1 MAYYYLVS
9 QLPNISSS
17 ESKSALPLN
26 GKEFIELASRFIT
39 EEEKTVLES
48 LSLVPPM
55 ESLSTGSVFLDT
67 WYEKERNLRCAL
79 AQIRAQKLK
88 KDSIPLPPGC
98 TADIISAARTAVGM
112 DSPLSAEEFLYDY
125 RLRLLDDLR
134 PLDGFSIDAV
144 YAYGIKLLLV
154 ERMKKFEV
162 ENGKTSYHKIYDTI
176 LNEDNGDVR

>member
-9 QLPNISSS
+9 QLPNISAA

-26 GKEFIELASRFIT
+26 SESFREVASSFISEKEKS
-39 EEEKTVLES
+39 VLNN
-48 LSLVPPM
+48 LSLVPSM
-55 ESLSTGSVFLDT
+55 ELNASGSKFLDI

-88 KDSIPLPPGC
+88 KDTFPLPAGC

-112 DSPLSAEEFLYDY
+112 DSPLSAEQFLYEY

-134 PLDGFSIDAV
+134 PLDAFSIDAV
-144 YAYGIKLLLV
+144 YAYGLRLMLV
-154 ERMKKFEV
+154 ERMRKFEV
-162 ENGKTSYHKIYDTI
+162 ENGKTSYHKIYDEI
-176 LNEDNGDVR
+176 LDGDK

>member
-17 ESKSALPLN
+17 ESKAALPLT
-26 GKEFIELASRFIT
+26 GTEFVELASRFIT
-39 EEEKTVLES
+39 EDEKAVLQG
-48 LSLVPPM
+48 LSLIPPM
-55 ESLSTGSVFLDT
+55 ENISTGSAFLDV

-79 AQIRAQKLK
+79 AQIRAQKMK

-112 DSPLSAEEFLYDY
+112 DSPLSAEQFLFEY

-162 ENGKTSYHKIYDTI
+162 ENGKTSYHEIYDTI
-176 LNEDNGDVR
+176 LSNE

>member
-9 QLPNISSS
+9 QLPNISTA
-17 ESKSALPLN
+17 ESKAALPLN
-26 GKEFIELASRFIT
+26 SVSFREIASRFIT
-39 EEEKTVLES
+39 AKEKAVLDG

-55 ESLSTGSVFLDT
+55 ELSATGSAFLDV

-88 KDSIPLPPGC
+88 KDSMPLPAGC
-98 TADIISAARTAVGM
+98 TADIVSAARTAVGM
-112 DSPLSAEEFLYDY
+112 DSPLSAEQFLYEY

-134 PLDGFSIDAV
+134 PLDAFSIDAV
-144 YAYGIKLLLV
+144 YAYGLRLMLV
-154 ERMKKFEV
+154 ERMRKFEV

-176 LNEDNGDVR
+176 LDGDK

>member
-9 QLPNISSS
+9 QLPNISAA
-17 ESKSALPLN
+17 ESKASLPLN
-26 GKEFIELASRFIT
+26 SESFREVASRFISPK
-39 EEEKTVLES
+39 EKSMLDT

-55 ESLSTGSVFLDT
+55 ELKTTGSRFLDI

-88 KDSIPLPPGC
+88 KDTFPLPAGC

-112 DSPLSAEEFLYDY
+112 DSPLSAEQFLYEY

-134 PLDGFSIDAV
+134 PLDAFSIDAV
-144 YAYGIKLLLV
+144 YAYGLRLMLV
-154 ERMKKFEV
+154 ERMRKFEV

-176 LNEDNGDVR
+176 LNNDDGDK

>member
-17 ESKSALPLN
+17 ESKAALPLN
-26 GKEFIELASRFIT
+26 GEQFRELASRFIT
-39 EEEKTVLES
+39 EEEKAVLEG

-55 ESLSTGSVFLDT
+55 ENAATGSAFLDI

-112 DSPLSAEEFLYDY
+112 DSPLSAEEFLYEY

>member
-9 QLPNISSS
+9 QLPNISAA
-17 ESKSALPLN
+17 ESKAALPLN
-26 GKEFIELASRFIT
+26 AEGFRELASRFISD
-39 EEEKTVLES
+39 EERSVLEN

-55 ESLSTGSVFLDT
+55 ELTSTGSAFLDI

-88 KDSIPLPPGC
+88 KDSVPLPAGC

-112 DSPLSAEEFLYDY
+112 DSPLSAEQFLFEY

-144 YAYGIKLLLV
+144 YAYGLRLMLV
-154 ERMKKFEV
+154 ERMRKFEV

-176 LNEDNGDVR
+176 LDSDNGDK

>member
-17 ESKSALPLN
+17 ESKAALPLT
-26 GKEFIELASRFIT
+26 GAEFLELASRFIT
-39 EEEKTVLES
+39 EDEKAVLQG
-48 LSLVPPM
+48 LSLIPPM
-55 ESLSTGSVFLDT
+55 ENISTGSVFLDV

-79 AQIRAQKLK
+79 AQIRAQKMK
-88 KDSIPLPPGC
+88 KDSVPLPPGC

-112 DSPLSAEEFLYDY
+112 DSPLSAEQFLFEY

-162 ENGKTSYHKIYDTI
+162 ENGKTSYHEIYDTI
-176 LNEDNGDVR
+176 LSNE

>member
-9 QLPNISSS
+9 QLPNISAG

-26 GKEFIELASRFIT
+26 SKSFREIAGRFISPK
-39 EEEKTVLES
+39 EKSVLEG

-55 ESLSTGSVFLDT
+55 ELNKTGSAFLDI

-88 KDSIPLPPGC
+88 KDSLPLPAGC

-112 DSPLSAEEFLYDY
+112 DSPLSAEQFLYEY

-134 PLDGFSIDAV
+134 PLDAFSIDAV
-144 YAYGIKLLLV
+144 YAYGLRLMLV
-154 ERMKKFEV
+154 ERMRKFEV
-162 ENGKTSYHKIYDTI
+162 ENGKISYHKIYDEI
-176 LNEDNGDVR
+176 LDGDK